1 MILIKSLIV
10 LFLILLTYYFY
21 NRLHLLNYFDGREG
35 FTEQTAQSKM
45 QEAQVKIV
53 KDQVKA
59 ALADTKT
66 AEAAQA
72 AEAAEAAQETKY
84 TVPSPA
90 KKQKEINNDAAVIS
104 DLQDKMNELLKLK
117 DQANEINSDLKK

>member
-35 FTEQTAQSKM
+35 FAEQTAQSKM
-45 QEAQVKIV
+45 QEAQVKTV
-53 KDQVKA
+53 KDQVNA
-59 ALADTKT
+59 ALADTKS
-66 AEAAQA
+66 
-72 AEAAEAAQETKY
+72 AEAAEAEETKY

-117 DQANEINSDLKK
+117 DQANEINADLKK

>member
-10 LFLILLTYYFY
+10 LFLIILTYYFY

-35 FTEQTAQSKM
+35 FAEQTAQSKM
-45 QEAQVKIV
+45 QEAQVKTV
-53 KDQVKA
+53 KDQVNA
-59 ALADTKT
+59 ALANTKS

-72 AEAAEAAQETKY
+72 AEAAAETKY

-90 KKQKEINNDAAVIS
+90 KKQKEINADAAIMS
-104 DLQDKMNELLKLK
+104 DLQEKMNELLKLK
-117 DQANEINSDLKK
+117 DQTTEINADLKKINK